1 MAEKIKDS
9 ECKEWINYLNST
21 AKIREDITQ
30 NDLTEVSKLF
40 LALKR
45 LSEQKR
51 LHSINVKCQYEFSK
65 EYGMVMCVSLSMLAE
80 HGIISS
86 CEGDMLNTVSMII
99 LNYLSKNIVT
109 YGDVI
114 HHE

>member
-1 MAEKIKDS
+1 LD
-9 ECKEWINYLNST
+9 
-21 AKIREDITQ
+21 
-30 NDLTEVSKLF
+30 
-40 LALKR
+40 
-45 LSEQKR
+45 
-51 LHSINVKCQYEFSK
+51 SINVKCQYEFSK